1 MIKYIEI
8 FYMFLILN
16 GCLMH
21 YTLADL
27 GCDTLDQVTWRD
39 KFH

>member
-1 MIKYIEI
+1 
-8 FYMFLILN
+8 MFLILN

-27 GCDTLDQVTWRD
+27 GCDMLDHVTLGESNSINNIGKD
-39 KFH
+39 